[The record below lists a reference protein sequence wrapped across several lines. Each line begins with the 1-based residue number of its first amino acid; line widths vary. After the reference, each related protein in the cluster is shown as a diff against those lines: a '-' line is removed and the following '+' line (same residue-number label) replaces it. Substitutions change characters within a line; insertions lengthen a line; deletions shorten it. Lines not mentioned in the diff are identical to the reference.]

1 MKSMKYHL
9 KGTVIHDERRLS
21 FNSPLEF
28 RNILELYPLDLE
40 YIDWWKKQRY
50 ALIFDRDKPNEY
62 GRTFLVMHDSNGF
75 IIVGFKDGMN
85 KQLDITLAHELIHT
99 AVPDARLSV
108 NLPAEGR
115 EQLKEYEKVI
125 DEIAREYA
133 KDKQFMDY
141 IKKFARFEQEF

>member
-1 MKSMKYHL
+1 M
-9 KGTVIHDERRLS
+9 V
-21 FNSPLEF
+21 
-28 RNILELYPLDLE
+28 
-40 YIDWWKKQRY
+40 
-50 ALIFDRDKPNEY
+50 
-62 GRTFLVMHDSNGF
+62 
-75 IIVGFKDGMN
+75 
-85 KQLDITLAHELIHT
+85 HELIHT